1 MRYTTL
7 FVASVLTLVALD
19 ASAQSAGKQPT
30 VDQQQNADKRK
41 RASTEPLNSPFTYEA
56 LGATPSFKKPSK
68 AASEEKVAGKPAQG
82 TDKDSPARSK
92 EPASTKSSSGSSSTT
107 EPRARL

>member
-7 FVASVLTLVALD
+7 FAAGVLTLMAFD

-41 RASTEPLNSPFTYEA
+41 HASSEPINSQFTYEA
-56 LGATPSFKKPSK
+56 LGATPSLQVKKRSK
-68 AASEEKVAGKPAQG
+68 PASEEKVAAKTREG
-82 TDKDSPARSK
+82 R
-92 EPASTKSSSGSSSTT
+92 
-107 EPRARL
+107 

>member
-7 FVASVLTLVALD
+7 FVAGVLTLMTFG

-41 RASTEPLNSPFTYEA
+41 RASSEPINSPFTYEA
-56 LGATPSFKKPSK
+56 LGATPSLQVKKRSK
-68 AASEEKVAGKPAQG
+68 PTNEEKVAAKTREG
-82 TDKDSPARSK
+82 R
-92 EPASTKSSSGSSSTT
+92 
-107 EPRARL
+107 

>member
-7 FVASVLTLVALD
+7 FVAGVLTLMAFG

-41 RASTEPLNSPFTYEA
+41 RPSTEPINSPFTYEA
-56 LGATPSFKKPSK
+56 LGATPSPRIKKRSK
-68 AASEEKVAGKPAQG
+68 PASEEKVAAK
-82 TDKDSPARSK
+82 TREAR
-92 EPASTKSSSGSSSTT
+92 
-107 EPRARL
+107 

>member
-7 FVASVLTLVALD
+7 FAAGVLTLMAFG

-30 VDQQQNADKRK
+30 VDQQHNADKRK

-56 LGATPSFKKPSK
+56 LGATPSLQVKKRSK
-68 AASEEKVAGKPAQG
+68 PASEEKVAAKTRDG
-82 TDKDSPARSK
+82 R
-92 EPASTKSSSGSSSTT
+92 
-107 EPRARL
+107 

>member
-7 FVASVLTLVALD
+7 FVAGVLTLVAFG

-30 VDQQQNADKRK
+30 VDQQQTADKRK

-56 LGATPSFKKPSK
+56 LGATPSLQVKKPSK
-68 AASEEKVAGKPAQG
+68 PASEDKVAAKTREG
-82 TDKDSPARSK
+82 R
-92 EPASTKSSSGSSSTT
+92 
-107 EPRARL
+107 

>member
-7 FVASVLTLVALD
+7 FVAGVLTLVAFG

-30 VDQQQNADKRK
+30 VDQQQTADKRT

-56 LGATPSFKKPSK
+56 LGATPSLQVKKRSK
-68 AASEEKVAGKPAQG
+68 PASEQKVAAKPTKG
-82 TDKDSPARSK
+82 T
-92 EPASTKSSSGSSSTT
+92 
-107 EPRARL
+107 

>member
-7 FVASVLTLVALD
+7 FAAGVLTLMAFG

-56 LGATPSFKKPSK
+56 LGATPSLQVKKRSK
-68 AASEEKVAGKPAQG
+68 PASEEKVAAKTREG
-82 TDKDSPARSK
+82 R
-92 EPASTKSSSGSSSTT
+92 
-107 EPRARL
+107 